1 MALGEKDID
10 HSYGR
15 IARHRRNEPK
25 TIQKKMA
32 HNQYLIIIFLSFA
45 LLLNSCGSAKKVK
58 INKAS
63 TAVKSPENTKAKPL
77 EREFKLLKNSN
88 KLSVAERVDRYVK
101 TFAEVAQQEMKSYD
115 IPASITLAQGILESG
130 MGDSRLATQGNNHF
144 GIKCH
149 IEWRGK
155 RIYHDDDEKGECFRV
170 YKDPR
175 TSYRDHSLFL
185 TTRSR
190 YDFLF
195 DYKKHDYK
203 AWAKGLKKA
212 GYATD
217 PKYPDKLI
225 SLIERYRLDRYDL
238 KKRKAKKVQEKTVTL
253 ADKKVHQVQKGDTLY
268 SISKKYQVDLQLIVK
283 ENKIEDNTIFLGQN
297 LIIPQAQ

>member
-1 MALGEKDID
+1 MAQGEKDIG
-10 HSYGR
+10 HS
-15 IARHRRNEPK
+15 HRRLTEHRGHEPK

-32 HNQYLIIIFLSFA
+32 QNHYLTSVFLILILIF
-45 LLLNSCGSAKKVK
+45 NSCGSAKKVK
-58 INKAS
+58 IKAS
-63 TAVKSPENTKAKPL
+63 TNIVKSTENILAKSTETQIKPL
-77 EREFKLLKNSN
+77 KSYK

-101 TFAEVAQQEMKSYD
+101 TYAEVAQQEMKSYD

-130 MGDSRLATQGNNHF
+130 MGYSRLATQANNHF

-149 IEWRGK
+149 KEWKGK
-155 RIYHDDDEKGECFRV
+155 RIYHDDDKKRECFRV

-175 TSYRDHSLFL
+175 KSYRDHSLFL
-185 TTRSR
+185 TSRSR

-195 DYKKHDYK
+195 DIKKNDYK

-225 SLIERYRLDRYDL
+225 SLIERYRLDSYDH
-238 KKRKAKKVQEKTVTL
+238 KKREAKKEIEQKAVITEHKI
-253 ADKKVHQVQKGDTLY
+253 HEVQKGDTLY
-268 SISKKYQVDLQLIVK
+268 SISKKYKVDLQLIVQ
-283 ENKIEDNTIFLGQN
+283 ENKLENSTIFLGQN

>member
-1 MALGEKDID
+1 M
-10 HSYGR
+10 
-15 IARHRRNEPK
+15 
-25 TIQKKMA
+25 
-32 HNQYLIIIFLSFA
+32 
-45 LLLNSCGSAKKVK
+45 
-58 INKAS
+58 
-63 TAVKSPENTKAKPL
+63 
-77 EREFKLLKNSN
+77 
-88 KLSVAERVDRYVK
+88 RVDRYVK
-101 TFAEVAQQEMKSYD
+101 TYSKVAQEEMISYD

-130 MGDSRLATQGNNHF
+130 MGDSRLASQANNHF

-149 IEWRGK
+149 KEWLGK

-175 TSYRDHSLFL
+175 RSYRDHSLFL

-195 DYKKHDYK
+195 DLKKTDYK
-203 AWAKGLKKA
+203 SWAKGLKKA

-238 KKRKAKKVQEKTVTL
+238 NKRKIKKLLNKSEEK
-253 ADKKVHQVQKGDTLY
+253 APQKVHQVQKGDTLY
-268 SISKKYQVDLQLIVK
+268 SISKKYQVDLQRLVQ
-283 ENKIEDNTIFLGQN
+283 ENKIENSTIFLGQN

>member
-1 MALGEKDID
+1 
-10 HSYGR
+10 
-15 IARHRRNEPK
+15 
-25 TIQKKMA
+25 MA
-32 HNQYLIIIFLSFA
+32 HNQYLNIVFLSFA

-253 ADKKVHQVQKGDTLY
+253 ADKKLHQVQKGDTLY

>member
-1 MALGEKDID
+1 MA
-10 HSYGR
+10 YYR
-15 IARHRRNEPK
+15 
-25 TIQKKMA
+25 
-32 HNQYLIIIFLSFA
+32 YLILAMMSLIFF
-45 LLLNSCGSAKKVK
+45 LNSCGSAKKVK
-58 INKAS
+58 INAAP
-63 TAVKSPENTKAKPL
+63 TPAKSAEKVNTKTQVQKIKSSKSF
-77 EREFKLLKNSN
+77 R
-88 KLSVAERVDRYVK
+88 KLSVAEKVDGYVK
-101 TFAEVAQQEMKSYD
+101 TYAEVAQQEMKSYD

-130 MGDSRLATQGNNHF
+130 MGDSRLATQANNHF

-149 IEWRGK
+149 KEWRGK

-175 TSYRDHSLFL
+175 KSYRDHSLFL

-195 DYKKHDYK
+195 DYKKNDYK

-238 KKRKAKKVQEKTVTL
+238 KKKKVKKETQSTPVIAYE
-253 ADKKVHQVQKGDTLY
+253 KVHQVQKGDTLY
-268 SISKKYQVDLQLIVK
+268 SISKKYQVDLQLIVQ
-283 ENKIEDNTIFLGQN
+283 ENKIENNTIFLGQN

>member
-1 MALGEKDID
+1 MAQNHCLTT
-10 HSYGR
+10 
-15 IARHRRNEPK
+15 ALLLL
-25 TIQKKMA
+25 T
-32 HNQYLIIIFLSFA
+32 

-58 INKAS
+58 INAPS
-63 TAVKSPENTKAKPL
+63 TITPSTENVKAKLP
-77 EREFKLLKNSN
+77 ETKIKSFETTR

-101 TFAEVAQQEMKSYD
+101 TYAEVAQKEMKSYD

-130 MGDSRLATQGNNHF
+130 MGDSRLATQANNHF

-149 IEWRGK
+149 REWRGE

-175 TSYRDHSLFL
+175 KSYRDHSLFL

-238 KKRKAKKVQEKTVTL
+238 KKQKTNKETQSTAEIAL
-253 ADKKVHQVQKGDTLY
+253 EKVHQVQKGDTLY
-268 SISKKYQVDLQLIVK
+268 SISKKYQVDLELIVQ
-283 ENKIEDNTIFLGQN
+283 ENKIENNTIFLGQN
-297 LIIPQAQ
+297 LIIPQAK